1 MYRIMKIAF
10 NIRLFKKSVEPNV
23 KSRVGKVSYGYVEY
37 MECEDDSSVVFHM
50 KKRFSFSSY
59 LDFKEKGLEQ
69 GITCAKILFEK
80 LSIYAN
86 FIVINEIED
95 EDGIVYEFA
104 VVESSKFFATKYRE
118 DNQD

>member
-1 MYRIMKIAF
+1 MKTTF
-10 NIRLFKKSVEPNV
+10 KIRLLKKSVDTNS
-23 KSRVGKVSYGYVEY
+23 KTRSGKPTYGYVEY
-37 MECEDDSSVVFHM
+37 MECDDDASVVFEM
-50 KKRFSFSSY
+50 KKRFTFSSF

-69 GITCAKILFEK
+69 GINCAKIMFEK
-80 LSIYAN
+80 LGIYAN